1 MGKRPP
7 SKGWNECG
15 FYIERTPDFSSN
27 WGVGGNSDILL
38 QGVPNEGPWPPPPC
52 VKRAGRRL
60 AKAAAVKQYAG
71 VGAGKIAVISA
82 LSPQRGFS
90 LILRRAAIGRQIQE
104 FNVSLAFT
112 IMSDRYA
119 NSAQVLRHSYLF
131 GSSMLLIA
139 THYTS
144 SSALS

>member
-1 MGKRPP
+1 MYPKKHTHKVCRDTG
-7 SKGWNECG
+7 SAA
-15 FYIERTPDFSSN
+15 S
-27 WGVGGNSDILL
+27 
-38 QGVPNEGPWPPPPC
+38 PPPC

-71 VGAGKIAVISA
+71 VGAGKIAVRSA
-82 LSPQRGFS
+82 YSPQRGFS

-119 NSAQVLRHSYLF
+119 NSAQVLRHSYPIWLINVIDRNTLHIFSGIILNLF
-131 GSSMLLIA
+131 FRSWHRAVPPLP
-139 THYTS
+139 TS
-144 SSALS
+144 RTF